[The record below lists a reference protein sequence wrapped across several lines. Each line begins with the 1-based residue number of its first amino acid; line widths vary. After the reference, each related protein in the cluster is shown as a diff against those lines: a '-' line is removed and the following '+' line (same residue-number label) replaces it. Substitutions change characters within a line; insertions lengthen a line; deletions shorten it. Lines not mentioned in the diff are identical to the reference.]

1 MLFHSLQFAI
11 FFPIVFGLYLVLPH
25 KLQNRMLLV
34 GSYVFY
40 GAWEWRYLG
49 LLLISTVVDYL
60 CSHAIGRAGK
70 AGGRKR
76 FVVISVFTNLTLL
89 GIFKYYDFFAVS
101 FQEFSGSLGL
111 TVHPYI
117 LGVALPIG
125 ISFYTFQTMSYTVD
139 VYRGKIKAADNILD
153 FALYVSFFP
162 QLIAGPIERGTRLLP
177 QILRH
182 RQVTFENLYIGAY
195 LFGWGLFLKVFI
207 ADNLAPIVDPVFAGA
222 GPYEGA
228 AVILATFSF
237 SFQIYCD
244 FAGYSFMAIG
254 LAKAMGIDLME
265 NFRRPYFSKNISEFW
280 RRWHISL
287 SSWFRDYFFSPGYI
301 WVQKWRVLSGL
312 SVKVKHGIAFF
323 VVLFA
328 TEYLLG
334 LWHGA
339 GWNFGMFGLYHAAA
353 IWLYYYTRKYWDWL
367 AWPVQ
372 IFLTYL
378 VACGGWVFFRAR
390 DLDQALAMLK
400 AVFTNIDFANIGLLA
415 DDIIKFA
422 ALVSILVTIQV
433 FQDRAKDTLIVLRW
447 PAFIRYPL
455 FMLMGVLVLV
465 YGDFGDRPF
474 IYFQF

>member
-11 FFPIVFGLYLVLPH
+11 FFPIVFGLYLILPH

-139 VYRGKIKAADNILD
+139 VYRGKIKAADNFLD

-244 FAGYSFMAIG
+244 FAG
-254 LAKAMGIDLME
+254 
-265 NFRRPYFSKNISEFW
+265 
-280 RRWHISL
+280 
-287 SSWFRDYFFSPGYI
+287 
-301 WVQKWRVLSGL
+301 
-312 SVKVKHGIAFF
+312 
-323 VVLFA
+323 
-328 TEYLLG
+328 
-334 LWHGA
+334 
-339 GWNFGMFGLYHAAA
+339 
-353 IWLYYYTRKYWDWL
+353 
-367 AWPVQ
+367 
-372 IFLTYL
+372 
-378 VACGGWVFFRAR
+378 
-390 DLDQALAMLK
+390 
-400 AVFTNIDFANIGLLA
+400 
-415 DDIIKFA
+415 
-422 ALVSILVTIQV
+422 
-433 FQDRAKDTLIVLRW
+433 
-447 PAFIRYPL
+447 
-455 FMLMGVLVLV
+455 
-465 YGDFGDRPF
+465 
-474 IYFQF
+474 